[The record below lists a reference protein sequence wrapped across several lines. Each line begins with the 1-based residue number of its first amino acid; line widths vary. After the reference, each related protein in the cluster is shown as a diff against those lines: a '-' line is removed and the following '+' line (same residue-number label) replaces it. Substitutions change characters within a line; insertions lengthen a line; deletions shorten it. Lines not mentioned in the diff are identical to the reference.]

1 MNVDFDTLTEK
12 EVFKMKLR
20 GESIDLGTIYYPRIM
35 GYYLERLRDVGA
47 IRRDEM
53 GLLRPTIDI
62 VFYAADRNRDIE
74 NNLLEEGKAITIHQD
89 WGYWGYRAESFA
101 ETRRQ
106 NFMKSHR

>member
-20 GESIDLGTIYYPRIM
+20 GESIDLGTIYFPRIM

-47 IRRDEM
+47 IRCDEM

-62 VFYAADRNRDIE
+62 VFYTVDENSDVENR
-74 NNLLEEGKAITIHQD
+74 LLEQDKTITIHKD
-89 WGYWGYRAESFA
+89 WGYWGFRV
-101 ETRRQ
+101 ETTSEAAA
-106 NFMKSHR
+106 KTS